1 MHIIYYY
8 HKFQGIIYWILL
20 FLSDLNDTRSS
31 DLSIV
36 IFLIL
41 AVLCLKIHVPYHSF
55 YMFDKKD
62 VFTNIIGMKKLV
74 KCVLRLNYSQ
84 WMITSFWYSYPFTE
98 ILIRKKKNGLYMI
111 NIMCIRRVKST
122 KLSMNRYI
130 N

>member
-41 AVLCLKIHVPYHSF
+41 AVLCLKIHVPYHSL

-62 VFTNIIGMKKLV
+62 VFTNIIGMKKLYMCIEIELQSV
-74 KCVLRLNYSQ
+74 DDNKLLIFISLHRNINSQ
-84 WMITSFWYSYPFTE
+84 
-98 ILIRKKKNGLYMI
+98 KKKWVVYD
-111 NIMCIRRVKST
+111 
-122 KLSMNRYI
+122 
-130 N
+130 